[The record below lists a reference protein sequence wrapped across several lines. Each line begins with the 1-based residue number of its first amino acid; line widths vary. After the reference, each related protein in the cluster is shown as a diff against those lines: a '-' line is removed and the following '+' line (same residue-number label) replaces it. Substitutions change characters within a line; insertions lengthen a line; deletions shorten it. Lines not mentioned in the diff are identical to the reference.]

1 MQVNSHLP
9 RGKDGASIQVLRP
22 DESSVQMAS
31 IGASQQRITLP
42 VETDVV
48 EITVT
53 ADCYIKFGGST
64 VVASSGDSRA
74 LLRGTYV
81 YSTDRFVT
89 HVSVIRLTAD
99 DSGVCTAARL
109 L

>member
-9 RGKDGASIQVLRP
+9 RGADGSSIQCLSP
-22 DESSVQMAS
+22 DEDNVQQAT

-42 VETDVV
+42 TETDVV
-48 EITVT
+48 EVTVT
-53 ADCYIKFGGST
+53 ADSRIKFGGST
-64 VVASSGDSRA
+64 VVADGNSRA

-81 YSTDRFVT
+81 YSTDKFMT
-89 HVSVIRLTAD
+89 HVSVLQLTGS
-99 DSGVCTAARL
+99 DSGNMTATRL

>member
-9 RGKDGASIQVLRP
+9 RGQDGTSIQCLRP
-22 DESSVQMAS
+22 DEDNVQQAT

-42 VETDVV
+42 SNTDVV
-48 EITVT
+48 EITLT
-53 ADCYIKFGGST
+53 ADSRVKFGGST
-64 VVASSGDSRA
+64 VVADANSRA

-81 YSTDRFVT
+81 YATDKSMT
-89 HVSVIRLTAD
+89 HVSVIQLTGSD
-99 DSGVCTAARL
+99 TGNMTATRL